1 MLNRASI
8 FEKKLLIRLR
18 NLRFACNKFTLAT
31 ILNITPFSDI
41 CKSVE
46 CFCDKSL
53 RVFVQFY
60 TFSALYFV
68 IFTHF
73 WHFRYND
80 SACWDEQA
88 EESP

>member
-8 FEKKLLIRLR
+8 FEKKLLIRLS
-18 NLRFACNKFTLAT
+18 NLRFCVKNHSRDHPEYHDFFLIYARA
-31 ILNITPFSDI
+31 
-41 CKSVE
+41 
-46 CFCDKSL
+46 L

-73 WHFRYND
+73 WHLRYKN